1 MLKSLSF
8 SLLSLTAVSAHAA
21 QLTALETRWLNA
33 AAPVIAYAKAQQ
45 LPVDIIVQPQAGPND
60 VPLAM
65 GYANGRCKM
74 VLSMRGNPNAETILQ
89 TVPENERDVLIEA
102 MAAHELGHCWRI
114 VQGSWHAL
122 PAGFTE
128 AGTEHVDDP
137 ALVELSKQQRVT
149 RREEGFSDLLALAW
163 IQRTRPADY
172 GRVHAW
178 IQSVRDAQPHSHG
191 SHDTRAW
198 LKLASSG
205 QVFGEGKTPFEQVAP
220 LWRKGLLQ
228 D

>member
-1 MLKSLSF
+1 MLKSLLF
-8 SLLSLTAVSAHAA
+8 PVLALTAFSAEAA

-45 LPVDIIVQPQAGPND
+45 LPVDIIVQPQTGPND

-65 GYANGRCKM
+65 GYAAGRCKL

-89 TVPENERDVLIEA
+89 SVAENERDLMIEA

-128 AGTEHVDDP
+128 AGSEQAEDP
-137 ALVELSKQQRVT
+137 TLVELSKQQRQT
-149 RREEGFSDLLALAW
+149 RREEGFSDLVALAW
-163 IQRTRPADY
+163 IQRTHPADY

-178 IQSVRDAQPHSHG
+178 MQSVRDAQPHSHG

-198 LKLASSG
+198 LKLAIAG
-205 QVFGEGKTPFEQVAP
+205 NVFGVGQTPFEQVAP
-220 LWRKGLLQ
+220 LWRTGLLE